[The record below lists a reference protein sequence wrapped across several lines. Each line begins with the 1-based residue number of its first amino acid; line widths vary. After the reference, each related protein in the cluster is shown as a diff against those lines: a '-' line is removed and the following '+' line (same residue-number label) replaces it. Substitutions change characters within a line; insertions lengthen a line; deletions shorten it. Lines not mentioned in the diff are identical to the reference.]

1 MTKEFNQLS
10 INLSNIETLEYGKS
24 KDVVS
29 EREVLNV
36 TI

>member
-1 MTKEFNQLS
+1 MTKESNQFS
-10 INLSNIETLEYGKS
+10 INLSNIETFEYGKG

-29 EREVLNV
+29 KREVLNV

>member
-10 INLSNIETLEYGKS
+10 INLSNIETFEYGKS

>member
-1 MTKEFNQLS
+1 MTKELNQLS
-10 INLSNIETLEYGKS
+10 INLLNIETFEYGKS
-24 KDVVS
+24 KDLVS

>member
-1 MTKEFNQLS
+1 MTKKFNQLS
-10 INLSNIETLEYGKS
+10 INLSNIETFEYEKS
-24 KDVVS
+24 KDGVS

>member
-10 INLSNIETLEYGKS
+10 INLSNIGTFEYGKS

>member
-1 MTKEFNQLS
+1 MTKEFNQFS
-10 INLSNIETLEYGKS
+10 INLSNIEIFEYGKS

-29 EREVLNV
+29 KREVLNV